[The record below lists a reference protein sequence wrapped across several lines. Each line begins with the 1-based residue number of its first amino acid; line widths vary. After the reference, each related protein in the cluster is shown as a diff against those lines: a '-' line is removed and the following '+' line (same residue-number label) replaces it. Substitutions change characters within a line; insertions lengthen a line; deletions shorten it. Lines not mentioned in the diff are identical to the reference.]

1 MSDEQQSPQTETDE
15 TQAASETAPPDNAD
29 DKKKPAPR
37 KRGSRIWALLLMLVV
52 LAGLV
57 ALLYWYERVHPNVLG
72 MLHLTEHA
80 APPTTGESPASVPAP
95 AKTPV
100 AKAPETAPGDH
111 QTEAAP
117 VAPARPATPLSAQQ
131 AAQLM
136 TAIQQLQDQL
146 QQLRSNN
153 EQLHKALAEQQRLD
167 LRSRL
172 RLIADPATRLPQLA
186 LLWQD
191 VSLSPVLSANQR
203 NEAIS
208 MTAAAREA
216 LTQNQQWQQRL
227 DVWIARLA
235 EQESGPDLIPHF
247 DHPWLA
253 WLARQFHFR
262 PAPTN
267 GSSGSQVLRQKLI
280 RIRHGMAIESW
291 PETKVWQP
299 LRAELIL
306 INASSAKAG
315 GKTAQLGLP
324 NNFTA
329 MRQAVAALH
338 ETAHQWLESN
348 P

>member
-1 MSDEQQSPQTETDE
+1 MAHEIRGDDH
-15 TQAASETAPPDNAD
+15 AD
-29 DKKKPAPR
+29 F
-37 KRGSRIWALLLMLVV
+37 ALG
-52 LAGLV
+52 LAGLASV
-57 ALLYWYERVHPNVLG
+57 LYWYERVHPDVLG
-72 MLHLTEHA
+72 MLHLVEHA
-80 APPTTGESPASVPAP
+80 ASPTTGKSPSSIPAP
-95 AKTPV
+95 S
-100 AKAPETAPGDH
+100 KAPAAKKPETTPGNQ
-111 QTEAAP
+111 QTEAASA
-117 VAPARPATPLSAQQ
+117 APAESATPLSAQQ

-146 QQLRSNN
+146 QQLRSDN
-153 EQLHKALAEQQRLD
+153 EQLHKALATQQRLD

-172 RLIADPATRLPQLA
+172 RLIADPATRLAQLA

-191 VSLSPVLSANQR
+191 VSLSPVLSADQR

-227 DVWIARLA
+227 DVWIVRLA
-235 EQESGPDLIPHF
+235 APGSGPDLIPHF

-267 GSSGSQVLRQKLI
+267 GSSGSRVLRQKLI
-280 RIRHGMAIESW
+280 EIRRGMTIESW
-291 PETKVWQP
+291 PDTKVWQP

-315 GKTAQLGLP
+315 GKTAQLELP
-324 NNFTA
+324 NNFKA
-329 MRQAVAALH
+329 IRQAVAALH
-338 ETAHQWLESN
+338 ETANRWLESN